1 MVVIIVRGSDSLHR
15 QLVRR
20 VAQPACL
27 GILLLLL
34 GNFAAGLRLIILLL
48 LLMRWLRQAAL
59 EIPSLL
65 AAAVLG
71 ALVLLVKVSEN
82 LIEFR
87 LHFLNLNIIILFL
100 CRAILTVN
108 FTIILWLH
116 CHILSVFC

>member
-1 MVVIIVRGSDSLHR
+1 MVVIIIRGSDGLHR

-34 GNFAAGLRLIILLL
+34 GNFAAGLLLIILLL
-48 LLMRWLRQAAL
+48 LLMRWLGQAAL

-71 ALVLLVKVSEN
+71 ALVLLVKVSED